1 MSFSIRAITRVLAAP
16 RHRISCARTLWM
28 RILAELAHRG
38 EGRHEAGAFLL
49 GGKEL
54 GRRTV
59 EDVIYYDE
67 LEADAYSAGVC
78 ILHGD
83 AFAKLWAHCRQK
95 HMTVVG
101 DVHTHLGV
109 AMQSDA
115 DRTNPMIAR
124 AGHIAVIVPNFAR
137 GAIEHEE
144 LGVYEYSG
152 GHEWQDNSGARARRF
167 FYVGFWS

>member
-1 MSFSIRAITRVLAAP
+1 MSFSIRAITRALVAP
-16 RHRISCARTLWM
+16 RHRISCARALWA
-28 RILAELAHRG
+28 RVLAELARRG

-49 GGKEL
+49 GRKEL

-59 EDVIYYDE
+59 EEVIYYDE
-67 LEADAYSAGVC
+67 LEDGAYSTGVC
-78 ILHGD
+78 VLHGD
-83 AFAKLWAHCRQK
+83 AFARLWERCRQK
-95 HMTVVG
+95 RLTVVG

-109 AMQSDA
+109 ARQSEA

-137 GAIEHEE
+137 GAIAHEK
-144 LGVYEYSG
+144 LGVYEYRG
-152 GHEWQDNSGARARRF
+152 GHEWQDISGARARRY